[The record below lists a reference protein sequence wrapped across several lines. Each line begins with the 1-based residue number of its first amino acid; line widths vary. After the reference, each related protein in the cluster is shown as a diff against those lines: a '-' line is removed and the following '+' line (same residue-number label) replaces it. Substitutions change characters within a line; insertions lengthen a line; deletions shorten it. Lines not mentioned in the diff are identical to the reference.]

1 MDDTIRLSLETLKIN
16 KQAIVFVASRSS
28 AEKTAEDIAK
38 LVPGN
43 FSELNEL
50 SNNISKVINPPTK
63 QCNRLSKCISKGI
76 AFHHAGLASKQK
88 ELIEEKFK
96 DGTVKIIC
104 ATPTLAA
111 GLSLPVFRVII
122 KTLKR
127 FSGKWGMDWIPVLE
141 YLQMA
146 GRAGRPEYEKFGEAI
161 VIARDEKNKSEIHQK
176 YICGE
181 AEDIYSKLAVEPVL
195 RMYLLSLISS
205 GIIKNEKEMREF
217 FKETFWAAQ
226 FDDYQEL
233 ESIMDKMLNLL
244 DEWGFVKKINLDE
257 EVKNPYYEL
266 KQENTS
272 DFLTAN
278 TLLQR
283 IRNKT
288 VKQDANIMLKPTL
301 IGKRISQLYLDPL
314 TAKHLIDCIKNVKER
329 SKEVKI
335 SQFSYLQM
343 VSNTIEMRP
352 LPTVRVKEKELIN
365 QKLLENQDELLIK
378 APDIYE
384 IDYPDFFKSIK
395 TTLFFEEW
403 INERSENFLLEKYN
417 IRPGEIRVKLENAN
431 WLLYAS
437 YELAEIIGE
446 RDVGKELRKLQ
457 TRVKYGVKEEIMQ
470 LLKFKG
476 IGRSRARKLYNNG
489 IKNTTEIKKIDIG
502 NLTQLIGEKLAI
514 NIKKQVG
521 IEIKGVPKSKK
532 TGQLAIDRFF
542 N

>member
-38 LVPGN
+38 LVSGN
-43 FSELNEL
+43 FPELNEL
-50 SNNISKVINPPTK
+50 SENISKVINPSTK

-161 VIARDEKNKSEIHQK
+161 VIARDEKNGSEIHER

-205 GIIKNEKEMREF
+205 GVIKNEKEMREF

-233 ESIMDKMLNLL
+233 GSIMNKMLNLL

-257 EVKNPYYEL
+257 EVKNPYEEL
-266 KQENTS
+266 KQETTS
-272 DFLTAN
+272 DFLAAN
-278 TLLQR
+278 TLLKK
-283 IRNKT
+283 IKNKI

-314 TAKHLIDCIKNVKER
+314 TAKHLIDCIKNVKEK

-335 SQFSYLQM
+335 GQFSYLQM

-352 LPTVRVKEKELIN
+352 LPNVRVKEKELIN
-365 QKLLENQDELLIK
+365 QKLLENQDELLING
-378 APDIYE
+378 PDIYE
-384 IDYPDFFKSIK
+384 LDYPDFFKSIK

-403 INERSENFLLEKYN
+403 INEKSENFLLDKYN
-417 IRPGEIRVKLENAN
+417 VRPGEIRVKLENAN

-446 RDVGKELRKLQ
+446 RDIGKELRKLQ
-457 TRVKYGVKEEIMQ
+457 TRVKYGVKEEIMP

-489 IKNTTEIKKIDIG
+489 IKNITDIKKIDFV

-514 NIKKQVG
+514 NVKKQVG
-521 IEIKGVPKSKK
+521 IEIKEVPKSKK
-532 TGQLAIDRFF
+532 TGQLSIDRFF
-542 N
+542 S